1 LYDRSESS
9 NLFKRKKKLSIME
22 AIQYR
27 TKLSSTIRPVSKMR
41 VEKENSN
48 ETDLLL
54 LAKILQGNEHAL
66 ALLYDKYGRLIY
78 SLTLRIVQK
87 EEEARELV
95 QDVFLQV
102 WHKAALFDNERGSFA
117 TWLVTLA
124 HNKSINTLRSRRY
137 KKIGLEAKFDLSTI
151 TSDLIVNH
159 RTPERDALE
168 SDERRIVL
176 NALEQIPALQQKALY
191 MAYYEGYS
199 HSEIARMLDEPLG
212 TIKTRIRKGMMK
224 LALILAR

>member
-1 LYDRSESS
+1 
-9 NLFKRKKKLSIME
+9 ME

-27 TKLSSTIRPVSKMR
+27 TKLSSPIRPASKMR

-54 LAKILQGNEHAL
+54 LSKVLQGNEHAL

-137 KKIGLEAKFDLSTI
+137 KKSALEAKFDLGTI
-151 TSDLIVNH
+151 TNDLIVNH
-159 RTPERDALE
+159 RTPERDILE

-176 NALEQIPALQQKALY
+176 NALEQIPALQQRALY
-191 MAYYEGYS
+191 LAYYEGYS
-199 HSEIARMLDEPLG
+199 HSEIANMLDEPLG